1 MHTAAALARL
11 TDFCSA
17 ASGRQGTLVTGS
29 PHVLTGM
36 SQVLC
41 VHADRDDERVQ
52 LKVLQAVSA
61 LLDAKSY
68 PLDVE
73 SLSKVG
79 SQ

>member
-1 MHTAAALARL
+1 M
-11 TDFCSA
+11 
-17 ASGRQGTLVTGS
+17 TGS